1 MLSIQVH
8 SYNKHCIHLRWIL
21 CLILSLFT
29 TVPAISQS
37 RVRHQTS
44 LSDTLLKLKEVTI
57 YSNRM
62 QKKMSPV
69 QILSGKELEKLNVYS
84 VADALRYF
92 SGVQIKDYGGIGGLK
107 TVNIRSMGS
116 HHVGVFYD
124 GIELGNAQ
132 NGVVDLGRFSLD
144 NMEVISLYNGQK
156 SAIFQPAKDYSS
168 ASAIYMQTRK
178 PLFKGEKKNNLNIG
192 VKGGSFSTINP
203 SLLWEHRFNERISSS
218 ISTEYMYTSGRY
230 KFTYAKKDGYDTT
243 AVRQNG
249 DVRMLRLEN
258 AFFGKIPKGEWKAKA
273 YLYNSERGYPGAA
286 VREEPGK
293 FRHQDRQWDTNL
305 FVQGSFQNYF
315 KPWYSLLA
323 NGKYAYDYLHY
334 LSDPRLDV
342 TTMYVDNYYRQQEI
356 YASAAH
362 LFTIYPWWSMSL
374 SNDFQW
380 NTLRADLI
388 DFVYPTRNTILTS
401 AATSFDFN
409 RLMLQASLLY
419 THVDDN
425 TRTKGA
431 NAGTKNKYTPSVI
444 ATWQPLTKLPLNVR
458 AFYKKVFRMPTL
470 NDLYYTFIGNKD
482 LKPEYTTQYDVGIT
496 FSHTWN
502 NHWLK
507 SLDLQIDGYY
517 SEVDDKIIAMP
528 TSNQFRWTMINLG
541 HVEIRGL
548 DAAIRGEWGFG
559 KVELSTLFNYT
570 YQKAQDFTD
579 PTSEWYGGQIPYIP
593 WHGGS
598 IILNGSY
605 QTWSCNYSFIYTG
618 ERYEAVANIPENY
631 AQPWY
636 THDFSLSKTFQWGKT
651 GIRVTAEINNIFNQQ
666 YEVVQCYPMPGTSF
680 KIKLNVMLLEYLF
693 YPSLSVLFFYRLLVA
708 KMNALFR
715 QLPTKL
721 LPE

>member
-666 YEVVQCYPMPGTSF
+666 SYARYKF
-680 KIKLNVMLLEYLF
+680 
-693 YPSLSVLFFYRLLVA
+693 
-708 KMNALFR
+708 
-715 QLPTKL
+715 
-721 LPE
+721 

>member
-605 QTWSCNYSFIYTG
+605 QTWSYNYSFIYTG

-680 KIKLNVMLLEYLF
+680 KIKLNVML
-693 YPSLSVLFFYRLLVA
+693 
-708 KMNALFR
+708 
-715 QLPTKL
+715 
-721 LPE
+721 

>member
-579 PTSEWYGGQIPYIP
+579 PTSEWYGSQIPYIP

-680 KIKLNVMLLEYLF
+680 KIKLNVML
-693 YPSLSVLFFYRLLVA
+693 
-708 KMNALFR
+708 
-715 QLPTKL
+715 
-721 LPE
+721 

>member
-8 SYNKHCIHLRWIL
+8 SYNKHYIHLRWIL

-29 TVPAISQS
+29 TLPAISQS

-258 AFFGKIPKGEWKAKA
+258 AFFGKVPKGEWKAKA

-342 TTMYVDNYYRQQEI
+342 TTMYVDNHYRQQEI
-356 YASAAH
+356 YASTTH

-517 SEVDDKIIAMP
+517 NEVDDKIIAMP

-636 THDFSLSKTFQWGKT
+636 THDFSLSKTFQWEKT
-651 GIRVTAEINNIFNQQ
+651 RIRVTAEINNIFNQQ

-680 KIKLNVMLLEYLF
+680 KIKLNVML
-693 YPSLSVLFFYRLLVA
+693 
-708 KMNALFR
+708 
-715 QLPTKL
+715 
-721 LPE
+721 

>member
-8 SYNKHCIHLRWIL
+8 SYNKHYIHLRWIL
-21 CLILSLFT
+21 CLILSLFIT
-29 TVPAISQS
+29 LPAISQS

-258 AFFGKIPKGEWKAKA
+258 AFFGKVPKGEWKAKA

-342 TTMYVDNYYRQQEI
+342 TTMYVDNHYRQQEI

-444 ATWQPLTKLPLNVR
+444 ATWQPLTKFPLNVR

-680 KIKLNVMLLEYLF
+680 KIKLNVML
-693 YPSLSVLFFYRLLVA
+693 
-708 KMNALFR
+708 
-715 QLPTKL
+715 
-721 LPE
+721 

>member
-507 SLDLQIDGYY
+507 SLDLQIDSYY
-517 SEVDDKIIAMP
+517 NEVDDKIIAMP

-636 THDFSLSKTFQWGKT
+636 THDFSLSKTFQWEKT

-680 KIKLNVMLLEYLF
+680 KIKLNVML
-693 YPSLSVLFFYRLLVA
+693 
-708 KMNALFR
+708 
-715 QLPTKL
+715 
-721 LPE
+721 

>member
-8 SYNKHCIHLRWIL
+8 SYHKHCIHLRWIL

-29 TVPAISQS
+29 TLPAISQS
-37 RVRHQTS
+37 KVRHQTS

-258 AFFGKIPKGEWKAKA
+258 AFFGKVPKGEWKAKA

-680 KIKLNVMLLEYLF
+680 KIKLNVML
-693 YPSLSVLFFYRLLVA
+693 
-708 KMNALFR
+708 
-715 QLPTKL
+715 
-721 LPE
+721 

>member
-29 TVPAISQS
+29 TLPAISQS
-37 RVRHQTS
+37 KVRHQTS

-342 TTMYVDNYYRQQEI
+342 TTMYVDNHYRQQEI

-517 SEVDDKIIAMP
+517 NEVDDKIIAMP

-570 YQKAQDFTD
+570 YQKALDFTD

-651 GIRVTAEINNIFNQQ
+651 GIRVTTEINNIFNQQ

-680 KIKLNVMLLEYLF
+680 KIKLNVML
-693 YPSLSVLFFYRLLVA
+693 
-708 KMNALFR
+708 
-715 QLPTKL
+715 
-721 LPE
+721 

>member
-8 SYNKHCIHLRWIL
+8 SYNKHYIHLRWIL

-29 TVPAISQS
+29 TLPAISQS

-258 AFFGKIPKGEWKAKA
+258 AFFGKVPKGEWKAKA

-342 TTMYVDNYYRQQEI
+342 TTMYVDNHYRQQEI

-362 LFTIYPWWSMSL
+362 LFTIYPWWRMSL

-380 NTLRADLI
+380 NALRADLI

-419 THVDDN
+419 THIDDN

-517 SEVDDKIIAMP
+517 NEVDDKIIAMP

-636 THDFSLSKTFQWGKT
+636 THDFPYPKLFNGGK
-651 GIRVTAEINNIFNQQ
+651 R
-666 YEVVQCYPMPGTSF
+666 
-680 KIKLNVMLLEYLF
+680 EY
-693 YPSLSVLFFYRLLVA
+693 V
-708 KMNALFR
+708 
-715 QLPTKL
+715 
-721 LPE
+721 